1 MIKQKYQRLLTYF
14 LILLFAPAMA
24 VADEKTNVV
33 LLSKTTESGIRLKWM
48 PKDLST
54 DYTYTLTRITAMK
67 PDAKGQP
74 EPPVTL
80 GTFSM
85 KTLEELKKTLPAEQV
100 KKLTPLLYPQ
110 SLYKTDFEKLRVLAE
125 DENRKGMLFFLA
137 ETRRDL
143 MGILGI
149 TFEDKTAVKPN
160 TYIYTIQAKSGNI
173 VVATTSIVAET
184 KKLTRV
190 NVPQAEA
197 VRYKWGAALKWT
209 NFDTYAAFHIY
220 RATKEKGP
228 FTRITKTPVGVNY
241 QLNEARQVVTA
252 PYFHSDTTLDEGKLY
267 YYKVSGIDTFG
278 DETPKSHPVFAVRD
292 SARRPAPMGI
302 VTTTPGDK
310 TVTLSWH
317 AKEEGVKFNLFRGYQ
332 SNGTFEKIN
341 SEPIDKTSYTDTDV
355 VYNKDYFYSVTAIRD
370 DGTES
375 IMSPP
380 THFPC
385 RDFTPPEPPTG
396 IRGVSKA
403 GEVILEWNA
412 VTAKD
417 LAGYSVYRAY
427 AANEPDWSRLTTKP
441 QTPLIFVDTISKAMD
456 KQSFFYK
463 IQAKDKNGN
472 TSDWS
477 EILEIKLPDV
487 IPPLPPVWSDWKQ
500 ENGAVTLNWLKSKAP
515 DTEGYLI
522 YKGKGNLKKCLTP
535 EPVKTTRFTDLKIIE
550 GKKLTYFLVA
560 VDTSKNKSAESSPL
574 GVNTLDNTPPK
585 ISKLSITSEKGR
597 VLINAAIRDPD
608 FKAMSI
614 QRKRTKKGEFKTI
627 RSMLPNTKWTDKR
640 VNTGTQYSYRIVV
653 YDQTGNM
660 TTSAEQ
666 NVIVTP

>member
-209 NFDTYAAFHIY
+209 NFDTYAAFHI
-220 RATKEKGP
+220 
-228 FTRITKTPVGVNY
+228 
-241 QLNEARQVVTA
+241 
-252 PYFHSDTTLDEGKLY
+252 
-267 YYKVSGIDTFG
+267 
-278 DETPKSHPVFAVRD
+278 
-292 SARRPAPMGI
+292 
-302 VTTTPGDK
+302 
-310 TVTLSWH
+310 
-317 AKEEGVKFNLFRGYQ
+317 
-332 SNGTFEKIN
+332 
-341 SEPIDKTSYTDTDV
+341 
-355 VYNKDYFYSVTAIRD
+355 
-370 DGTES
+370 
-375 IMSPP
+375 
-380 THFPC
+380 
-385 RDFTPPEPPTG
+385 
-396 IRGVSKA
+396 
-403 GEVILEWNA
+403 
-412 VTAKD
+412 
-417 LAGYSVYRAY
+417 
-427 AANEPDWSRLTTKP
+427 
-441 QTPLIFVDTISKAMD
+441 
-456 KQSFFYK
+456 
-463 IQAKDKNGN
+463 
-472 TSDWS
+472 
-477 EILEIKLPDV
+477 
-487 IPPLPPVWSDWKQ
+487 
-500 ENGAVTLNWLKSKAP
+500 
-515 DTEGYLI
+515 
-522 YKGKGNLKKCLTP
+522 
-535 EPVKTTRFTDLKIIE
+535 
-550 GKKLTYFLVA
+550 
-560 VDTSKNKSAESSPL
+560 
-574 GVNTLDNTPPK
+574 
-585 ISKLSITSEKGR
+585 
-597 VLINAAIRDPD
+597 
-608 FKAMSI
+608 
-614 QRKRTKKGEFKTI
+614 
-627 RSMLPNTKWTDKR
+627 
-640 VNTGTQYSYRIVV
+640 
-653 YDQTGNM
+653 
-660 TTSAEQ
+660 
-666 NVIVTP
+666 